1 MEEIKKPTKKE
12 LLEMLKEMA
21 DNIERLPVNAQLN
34 PITHYDFW
42 SLIALLSEVFKA
54 DCKDEN

>member
-12 LLEMLKEMA
+12 LLDMLKEMA
-21 DNIERLPVNAQLN
+21 DNIEKLPVQAQLS

-42 SLIALLSEVFKA
+42 SLIALLSEILRS
-54 DCKDEN
+54 DCKAEN